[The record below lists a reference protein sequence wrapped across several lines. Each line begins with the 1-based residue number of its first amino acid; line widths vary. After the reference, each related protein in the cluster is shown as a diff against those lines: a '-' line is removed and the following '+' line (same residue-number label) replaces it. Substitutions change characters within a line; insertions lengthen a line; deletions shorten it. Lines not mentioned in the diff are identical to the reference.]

1 MDELIKRLLE
11 GEVHL
16 LPRVIS
22 LLEKDPSQVVSFLSS
37 IDLDIRK
44 RTYIIGITGP
54 PGAGKST
61 LISELVKCFDDAK
74 TKIGVILCDPTSPQ
88 SGGAILGDRIRLQES
103 FLNPNIFVRSIPNYR
118 ADGGV
123 SPLVGVVTSL
133 LAACDYDVVL
143 VESVGVGQNEFDLA
157 CISDILIVALVP
169 ESGDSVQIMKSGLM
183 ELGDIYV
190 INKSDR
196 VGSIEMQK
204 LVKSQVS
211 MNFHDSSWKPPV
223 ILTQAQTSD
232 GIEDLYKSIV
242 TYREK
247 NMNSE
252 EISLNKERNRI
263 AEFKMILR
271 NMITTYLLDENLG
284 TSEISSVVET
294 VRNHKKAPY
303 VAAYEV
309 FHDLFFKKNK
319 LRN

>member
-1 MDELIKRLLE
+1 MDELIKRLFE
-11 GEVHL
+11 GEIHL

-44 RTYIIGITGP
+44 RTYTIGITGP

-61 LISELVKCFDDAK
+61 LISKLVKCFDDTK

-133 LAACDYDVVL
+133 LAASDYDVVL
-143 VESVGVGQNEFDLA
+143 VESVGVGQNELDLA

-196 VGSIEMQK
+196 LGSKEMEK
-204 LVKSQVS
+204 LVKSQVV

-247 NMNSE
+247 NMDSAEN
-252 EISLNKERNRI
+252 LLKKESNRV

-271 NMITTYLLDENLG
+271 NMITAYLLEENLV
-284 TSEISSVVET
+284 TSEISSVIET
-294 VRNHKKAPY
+294 VHNNKKAPY

-309 FHDLFFKKNK
+309 FNEFFSHKNEQ
-319 LRN
+319 